1 VVKCRLSH
9 RWSDE
14 NSQEA
19 LAVKEIYIFRPEDH
33 TTEELWQIVQERE
46 QLRRDGA
53 IGDCL
58 MRKLAQREAK
68 DTYTVL
74 STWRALPIAHQP
86 ICSNTTSHFVFKNN
100 DRRSFSHI

>member
-1 VVKCRLSH
+1 M
-9 RWSDE
+9 
-14 NSQEA
+14 
-19 LAVKEIYIFRPEDH
+19 KEIYIFRPEDH
-33 TTEELWQIVQERE
+33 TVEELWQIVQERE

-74 STWRALPIAHQP
+74 NMESVANHASTHLLKHYFPFRLQ
-86 ICSNTTSHFVFKNN
+86 KQ
-100 DRRSFSHI
+100 